1 MKIIIKV
8 KDDEK
13 RPHLWWNKVT
23 YEIYGPIMFIETI
36 KNEMMHRK
44 EYKNHYTLHWKYD
57 HHKDSDRLVVHNHRT
72 IQKLE
77 EFHYMDVKGRRILH
91 VSCSSDPKK
100 AILKVIKKLK
110 TQWYSKEELDEEFK
124 QRYDMF
130 KEES

>member
-1 MKIIIKV
+1 MTRY
-8 KDDEK
+8 DY
-13 RPHLWWNKVT
+13 NKN
-23 YEIYGPIMFIETI
+23 
-36 KNEMMHRK
+36 KNRFFVRIR
-44 EYKNHYTLHWKYD
+44 N
-57 HHKDSDRLVVHNHRT
+57 RRT